1 MRGSPTY
8 QVQQL
13 FLQSGINRIGHS
25 KHDAKQ
31 SIRAELNEQG
41 KPCGWH
47 ELGQNMSIHS
57 YATADAYRDVW
68 RQILENARA
77 EYGVRDVE
85 KLTDQ
90 HVSGFLEQKVSESVA
105 YATFQQYAAATEKLA
120 VALNGYAELH
130 GTGQHYDF
138 HDALKDV
145 RESARELLTRFNGTR
160 AYDRPAEL
168 VGVVVKESH
177 HLAANIQHES
187 GARVHELSQIKAEA
201 LRGIRDDRLTGE
213 ERGYFA
219 IEGKGGKEGLKA
231 VSVETYQHLEQ
242 HIALHGAF
250 KINEG
255 SYRESLRKAAE
266 ISGQRYEGTH
276 GLRWNW
282 AQERYATLQNHGLN
296 ELQAMCEVSREMG
309 HERADITMHYLKG
322 KQ

>member
-8 QVQQL
+8 QVQQI
-13 FLQSGINRIGHS
+13 FDRSGINQIGQS

-41 KPCGWH
+41 KPCGCH
-47 ELGQNMSIHS
+47 ELGQNMGIHS

-68 RQILENARA
+68 RQILEYARA

-90 HVSGFLEQKVSESVA
+90 HVSGFLEQKVSESLA

-120 VALNGYAELH
+120 VALNGYAERH

-138 HDALKDV
+138 HGALKDV
-145 RESARELLTRFNGTR
+145 RETARELLVRFDGSR
-160 AYDRPAEL
+160 AYDRPTDL
-168 VGVVVKESH
+168 VAAVGKESH
-177 HLAANIQHES
+177 NLAACIQHES
-187 GARVHELSQIKAEA
+187 GTRVHEHSQIKAEA
-201 LRGIRDDRLTGE
+201 LRGTRVDRFTGE

-219 IEGKGGKEGLKA
+219 MEGKGGKEGLKA
-231 VSVETYQHLEQ
+231 VSVETYQRLEQ
-242 HIALHGAF
+242 HIAVHGVF
-250 KINEG
+250 TINEG
-255 SYRESLRKAAE
+255 SYRESLRRAAE
-266 ISGQRYEGTH
+266 ISGQRYEGSH

-282 AQERYATLQNHGLN
+282 AQERYATLQNHGQN

-309 HERADITMHYLKG
+309 HERADITMHYLRG
-322 KQ
+322 K